1 MKLRRSRICLPARRI
16 SSLLICQSRVTFK
29 QVRYFKYTYTP
40 LRQTQEVQTIV
51 PGWQGALNTDFHQR
65 SGFSAS
71 FAMEPGDH
79 GFEDFE
85 DESDSQLKAAIAASL
100 RDINGV
106 PSGISSS
113 ARDSQV
119 VDLTADSENEENDED
134 LKAAIE
140 LSLSGQKSAS
150 EDITTKSDSASAGPL
165 SQTPLGI
172 LGLDRKKMEE
182 ERLARLA
189 KRKAEQVSQS
199 PPSVSRQKRHQIGLP
214 EPSLASFT
222 FSSASTTSTR
232 ASKPKPLAS
241 SCPGIQYPQGIV
253 KKTWVFGVP
262 RSGDDIKIEEV
273 LQQTDLE
280 LIIAS
285 SFMWDLEWF
294 LSKTNTASTRY
305 LLMMQAK
312 EEATVRANY
321 YSSLL
326 KL

>member
-1 MKLRRSRICLPARRI
+1 MKLRRSGICPPARRI
-16 SSLLICQSRVTFK
+16 CSLLTGQSTVTFK
-29 QVRYFKYTYTP
+29 QVRYFKFTYAH

-51 PGWQGALNTDFHQR
+51 PGWQGTLNTVSHQR

-79 GFEDFE
+79 GFEGSE

-100 RDINGV
+100 RDVNKM
-106 PSGISSS
+106 PSSIGSSPQ
-113 ARDSQV
+113 DSQF
-119 VDLTADSENEENDED
+119 VDLTADSDNEETDED

-150 EDITTKSDSASAGPL
+150 EEITTKSDSASAGPL

-182 ERLARLA
+182 ERLARVA
-189 KRKAEQVSQS
+189 KRKAEQVSLS
-199 PPSVSRQKRHQIGLP
+199 PPSVNRQKRHDIGVP
-214 EPSLASFT
+214 EPGLASFT

-241 SCPGIQYPQGIV
+241 SCPGIQYPQGVV
-253 KKTWVFGVP
+253 KKTWTFGVQ

-285 SFMWDLEWF
+285 SFMWNLEWF

-312 EEATVRANY
+312 EEATVREIF
-321 YSSLL
+321 YSSPL